1 MVRRTPHSHLAVP
14 QTDFQRRAFEL
25 AQHAHSET
33 DLADARILMRIVEAV
48 DEGDFAGLQQ
58 YTQALQGTYR
68 QQLGPVPSGRVRE
81 HADDLPAG

>member
-1 MVRRTPHSHLAVP
+1 
-14 QTDFQRRAFEL
+14 
-25 AQHAHSET
+25 
-33 DLADARILMRIVEAV
+33 MRIVEAV